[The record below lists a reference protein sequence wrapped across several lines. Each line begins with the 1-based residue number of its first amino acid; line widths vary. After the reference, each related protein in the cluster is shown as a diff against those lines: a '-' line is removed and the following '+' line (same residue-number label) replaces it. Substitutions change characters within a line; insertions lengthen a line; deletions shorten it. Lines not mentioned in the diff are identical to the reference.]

1 MSYNYQFKIAH
12 TESQAAYLQR
22 KSVKYSWYRGG
33 AAIGFFLS
41 IWIGTL
47 SLTLGAVVAILS
59 FITFGW
65 LVYRHNQIE
74 RKIVMWKQLTAIYQ
88 NERTIQERN
97 LFGNGSEFI
106 DDQHNYSSDLDLFG
120 KKSLF
125 AYLNRTVTSEGKAL
139 LASFLLKRSSAEEIL
154 HRQTLSVE
162 LSQKESFKEDFLATY
177 FLSQPKGAT
186 LPKGLQSIL
195 NSDNDASAQQEESE
209 RIHAFIADFTPFF
222 QSKRWLLWVAYLLPC
237 LLIGS
242 LLLAFIEHNR
252 WGIVTLC
259 IFCLNSLLAAALN
272 LRITKIHAYVGKHG
286 ALFQKYAKLMSLIK
300 KETFIHPELQAVQ
313 QRLIVQHQFD
323 QKLERIAWLTKMLD
337 TRDSSIIWLILNTLF
352 LWDVHCVYAIE
363 KWFIYNRTALNPALE
378 EVGRVD
384 AYLSLA
390 IFRLNHPTFSFP
402 ELCEGYFTMEAVEMG
417 HPLIAESTR
426 VNNNFTIRKGELV
439 GIVTGSNMSGKST
452 FLRTLGVNMV
462 LAYAGFPVC
471 ADSFSLSMSDIQTY
485 MRTRDSLSENTSSF
499 RAELMRLKK
508 IIEEVKRN
516 PHCFLLLD
524 ELLKGTNSTD
534 KYLGSVAI
542 VNYLLTHQAV
552 GLVATHDLALTEM
565 ERQHPNAICNY
576 HFDITI
582 AGEELYFDYKLCHGA
597 CKTFNAKLLL
607 KKIGIVIESPEH
619 KLTNN

>member
-1 MSYNYQFKIAH
+1 MSYNYQCKIVH

-22 KSVKYSWYRGG
+22 KSVKFSWYRGG

-88 NERTIQERN
+88 NELTIQERN
-97 LFGNGSEFI
+97 MFGNGSEFI

-120 KKSLF
+120 EKSLF

-154 HRQTLSVE
+154 HRQTLSAE
-162 LSQKESFKEDFLATY
+162 LSQKELFKEDFLATY
-177 FLSQPKGAT
+177 FLSQ
-186 LPKGLQSIL
+186 
-195 NSDNDASAQQEESE
+195 QEESE
-209 RIHAFIADFTPFF
+209 HIHTFLAGFTPFF
-222 QSKRWLLWVAYLLPC
+222 QSKRWLLWAAYLLPC
-237 LLIGS
+237 LLVGS
-242 LLLAFIEHNR
+242 LLLACIDHKW
-252 WGIVTLC
+252 WGIVTLSL
-259 IFCLNSLLAAALN
+259 FCLNSLLTAALN

-286 ALFQKYAKLMSLIK
+286 ALFQKYATLMGLIK
-300 KETFIHPELQAVQ
+300 KESFIHSELQAVQ
-313 QRLIVQHQFD
+313 QRLILQHQFD
-323 QKLERIAWLTKMLD
+323 QKLKHIAWLTKMLD
-337 TRDSSIIWLILNTLF
+337 TRDSSIIWFILNTLF

-363 KWFIYNRTALNPALE
+363 KWFICNRTALNPALE
-378 EVGRVD
+378 EVGRMD

-402 ELCEGYFTMEAVEMG
+402 ELCKGYFTMEAVEMG

-462 LAYAGFPVC
+462 LAYAGLPVC

-565 ERQHPNAICNY
+565 EQQHPNTICNY

-607 KKIGIVIESPEH
+607 KKIGILIESPEH
-619 KLTNN
+619 KLTNI